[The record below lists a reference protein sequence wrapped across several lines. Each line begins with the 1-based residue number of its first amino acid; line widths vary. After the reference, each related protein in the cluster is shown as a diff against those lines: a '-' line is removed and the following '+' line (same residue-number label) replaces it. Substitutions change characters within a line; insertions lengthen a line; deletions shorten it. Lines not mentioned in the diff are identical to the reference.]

1 MTRKRPFFEH
11 AIERPHRFDMEVV
24 YSIINSHD
32 FDISHIAD
40 SQMTMTEPGFTLVR
54 SEIAMLP
61 GIKSSSLLPLLCT
74 VCPPRFHPTHN
85 KQDDTISKF
94 RLLPTHSLT
103 NIHPDRHAGAVNG
116 HHSSAA

>member
-54 SEIAMLP
+54 SEIP
-61 GIKSSSLLPLLCT
+61 SSAPSTFVHCLSATFSPDAQQTRRHDLE
-74 VCPPRFHPTHN
+74 
-85 KQDDTISKF
+85 ISSF
-94 RLLPTHSLT
+94 AHSLT
-103 NIHPDRHAGAVNG
+103 HQHIPQPPRRCGERPPLLRG
-116 HHSSAA
+116 LT